1 LYKNNKVDTWV
12 ITPNNAEDVRLLTEL
27 LQRLKIKVLLLTP
40 EQKEELGLV
49 LLLGEV
55 DRSNKVDRAEVI

>member
-1 LYKNNKVDTWV
+1 MDTWV